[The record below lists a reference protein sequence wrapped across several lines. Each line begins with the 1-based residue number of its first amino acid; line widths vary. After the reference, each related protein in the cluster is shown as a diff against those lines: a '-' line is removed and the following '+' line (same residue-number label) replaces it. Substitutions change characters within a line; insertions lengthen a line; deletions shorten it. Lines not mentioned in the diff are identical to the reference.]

1 MIINPQRLLQIAEIV
16 DRGSFT
22 DAAKRLGTSQPA
34 LSRMATEL
42 EARLGAPLF
51 SSRRNPVRPTAL
63 GRELA
68 DCGRS
73 IRASTDSV
81 SRLADR
87 VASGEQGEL
96 TIGAPPFH
104 SERVFS
110 RFIAKRIAA
119 QPDVRIVLH
128 IDYADGLRAKL
139 IEGDLDLILAPVE
152 LIEGGAELLVERITH
167 DENVIVCR
175 TAHPM
180 LAAPVVT
187 AEMLSG
193 ARWIGYARESNLHR
207 DTRLALTAAG
217 IERVELPTFESTSA
231 GAVRTVLSN
240 SDMLIVLPGL
250 VADDLVGS
258 GDFAILPF
266 PLPGPHQPVGYVTHK
281 ARQTP
286 ALRTF
291 REAMR
296 VELKAAGVHAEATR
310 RAAFGG
316 IARV

>member
-1 MIINPQRLLQIAEIV
+1 MIIDSKRLIQIAEIV
-16 DRGSFT
+16 DQSSFT
-22 DAAKRLGTSQPA
+22 EAAKRLGTSQPA

-42 EARLGAPLF
+42 ETRLGAPLF
-51 SSRRNPVRPTAL
+51 SSRRNPVIPTAL

-68 DCGRS
+68 DSGRS

-81 SRLADR
+81 SRLVDR
-87 VASGEQGEL
+87 ITSGAQGEL
-96 TIGAPPFH
+96 AIGAPPFH
-104 SERVFS
+104 SERIFS
-110 RFIAKRIAA
+110 RFIAQRIKA

-128 IDYADGLRAKL
+128 ADYAQGLQAKL
-139 IEGDLDLILAPVE
+139 IDGKLDLILAPVE
-152 LIEGGAELLVERITH
+152 LIEGGTELLVERIIH

-175 TAHPM
+175 AGHPL
-180 LAAPVVT
+180 LAVPKVT
-187 AEMLSG
+187 TEMLSD

-207 DTRLALTAAG
+207 DTRLALAAAG

-250 VADDLVGS
+250 VAADLVGS

-266 PLPGPHQPVGYVTHK
+266 QLPGPHRPIGYATHK

-286 ALRTF
+286 ALRSF
-291 REAMR
+291 REALR
-296 VELKAAGVHAEATR
+296 VELAAAGAYADAMR
-310 RAAFGG
+310 RAAFDR
-316 IARV
+316 IARA

>member
-1 MIINPQRLLQIAEIV
+1 MIIDPKRLIQIAEIV

-22 DAAKRLGTSQPA
+22 EAAHRLGTSQTA

-51 SSRRNPVRPTAL
+51 SSRRNPVSPTPL

-73 IRASTDSV
+73 IRISTDSV

-87 VASGEQGEL
+87 VASGEQDEL
-96 TIGAPPFH
+96 TVGAPPFH

-110 RFIAKRIAA
+110 RFIANRIAA

-128 IDYADGLRAKL
+128 IDYAYGLRAKL
-139 IEGDLDLILAPVE
+139 IDGELDLILAPVE
-152 LIEGGAELLVERITH
+152 VIEGAAELLVERITN

-175 TAHPM
+175 AAHSM
-180 LAAPVVT
+180 LAAPKVT
-187 AEMLSG
+187 TGMLSN
-193 ARWIGYARESNLHR
+193 ARWIGYARESNLNR

-217 IERVELPTFESTSA
+217 IEHVELPTFESTSA
-231 GAVRTVLSN
+231 GAVRTVLME
-240 SDMLIVLPGL
+240 SDMLAVLPGL
-250 VADDLVGS
+250 VAADLVES

-266 PLPGPHQPVGYVTHK
+266 RLPGPHQPIGYVTHQL
-281 ARQTP
+281 RQTP
-286 ALRTF
+286 ALKAF
-291 REAMR
+291 REALR
-296 VELKAAGVHAEATR
+296 VDLKAAGVRAAAIR
-310 RAAFGG
+310 RAAFEG
-316 IARV
+316 IAQG

>member
-1 MIINPQRLLQIAEIV
+1 MEINSKHLMQIAEIV

-22 DAAKRLGTSQPA
+22 DAAQRLGTSQPA

-51 SSRRNPVRPTAL
+51 SSRRNPVRPTVL

-68 DCGRS
+68 EYGRS

-81 SRLADR
+81 SHLADR

-96 TIGAPPFH
+96 TVGAPPFH

-110 RFIAKRIAA
+110 RFIAGRIAA

-128 IDYADGLRAKL
+128 IDYADGLQAKL
-139 IEGDLDLILAPVE
+139 IDGELDLIMAPVE
-152 LIEGGAELLVERITH
+152 LIEGGAELLVERITA

-175 TAHPM
+175 AGHPL
-180 LAAPVVT
+180 LAAPKVT
-187 AEMLSG
+187 TEMLSG

-231 GAVRTVLSN
+231 GAVRTVLLD

-250 VADDLVGS
+250 VAADLVES

-266 PLPGPHQPVGYVTHK
+266 RLQGPHQPIGYVTHR

-286 ALRTF
+286 ALRAF

-296 VELKAAGVHAEATR
+296 VELTAAGLHAEAIR
-310 RAAFGG
+310 RAAFDG
-316 IARV
+316 IAQV